1 VKLHSARIADQDG
14 LRLLLLLLESARAE
28 TPHLSLS
35 LSLSHLWVDA
45 GYRGRGKEWAESSF
59 GLSVEVVHRSP
70 KPPPEKVLLAWARK
84 WSKEGRNIDLEKRCS
99 HAGASRYCRGAG

>member
-1 VKLHSARIADQDG
+1 MKLHSARIADQDG
-14 LRLLLLLLESARAE
+14 LRLLLLLLLLLLESARAE
-28 TPHLSLS
+28 TPR

-84 WSKEGRNIDLEKRCS
+84 WSKEGRNIDLVHDQSTFRGMVRCS
-99 HAGASRYCRGAG
+99 